1 MAQAPDSP
9 LWRMWD
15 ADQWDH
21 MLRAAGFSVDDFVR
35 FLHRGAERTGRITRK
50 TWRRAWVKVSSGET
64 LKIPWK
70 KLHKCGPSQPAADRG
85 HATTE
90 PPGPEKTGVITQFR
104 VGSEIR
110 TGAIL
115 RRGPKRALVFAD
127 DGKQYRVPYSLLKP
141 ASPVAEES
149 FAGGKRPTETEKKS
163 NRSTLSIGDPVQ
175 FRRRGRVIT
184 GHLTRKNSKDGLVT
198 TEAGLEYKVHWG
210 LLERHEGGKPR
221 VVTDRLE
228 SIKAAFRPNDRVQFK
243 TKSGVLSGEIARHGP
258 KRAFI
263 VTDSGEEWRVPYS
276 QLELLSRSDGRD
288 DERVLS
294 ETRKLAGELMAR
306 HGLSQWSFQFDDAS
320 RRAGVCKHA
329 TKVLSLAREFA
340 LVAPSSEVRNTILH
354 EIAHALVG
362 PKHNHDQVWK
372 DQARAIGCTG
382 ERCHDVKFAPPRYIK
397 SCPQC
402 GWYATGNQQKR
413 SWVCGQCRTP
423 IKYQTYTKRAWEAV
437 AHLAYSRN

>member
-1 MAQAPDSP
+1 MS
-9 LWRMWD
+9 
-15 ADQWDH
+15 
-21 MLRAAGFSVDDFVR
+21 RAAGFSVDDIVR
-35 FLHRGAERTGRITRK
+35 FKHRGTEGTGRITRK
-50 TWRRAWVKVSSGET
+50 TWRRAWVSVSSGET

-70 KLHKCGPSQPAADRG
+70 KLRKSSPSKPAADRG
-85 HATTE
+85 HATPE
-90 PPGPEKTGVITQFR
+90 PPGPEKTGVIAQFR

-141 ASPVAEES
+141 LGSASGKI
-149 FAGGKRPTETEKKS
+149 FASGNGSPEPEKKS
-163 NRSTLSIGDPVQ
+163 DRSSLSIGDPVQ
-175 FRRRGRVIT
+175 FRRRGKVIT
-184 GHLTRKNSKDGLVT
+184 GHLTRKNSKNGLVT
-198 TEAGLEYKVHWG
+198 TEAGLEYKVDWG

-221 VVTDRLE
+221 EVTDRLE
-228 SIKAAFRPNDRVQFK
+228 ALKSNFRPNDRVKFK
-243 TKSGVLSGEIARHGP
+243 TKSGVLHGEIARHGP

-263 VTDSGEEWRVPYS
+263 VTDGGEEWRVPYS

-306 HGLSQWSFQFDDAS
+306 HGLSDWSFQFDDAS
-320 RRAGVCKHA
+320 RRAGFCSYA

-362 PKHNHDQVWK
+362 PKHHHDQVWR

-402 GWYATGNQQKR
+402 GWYATGNQRKR

-423 IKYQTYTKRAWEAV
+423 IKYETYTKRAWEAV